1 MKFTLQENQ
10 PYPVTISGSWLWLRY
25 ASAPIVMETVTGE
38 RVTIPQGSVI
48 KNNELLG
55 RVLLHSSESQT
66 IDVEFGKGDFQPPSD
81 GQRVVIELMPPM
93 EIAPNQQVKTK
104 VQPKSSAIDAQEL
117 TMPASLEE
125 NLTRQ
130 KITIRTPSDNA
141 EQVLING
148 SYPLLAGE
156 LIEIEST
163 AAIELT
169 GAETDRVFILE
180 CHS

>member
-1 MKFTLQENQ
+1 MRFTLQENQ

-25 ASAPIVMETVTGE
+25 ASAPIVMETSSGE

-48 KNNELLG
+48 KNNDLLG
-55 RVLLHSSESQT
+55 RVLLHSPQAQT
-66 IDVEFGKGDFQPPSD
+66 IDVEFGKGDFQPPAD
-81 GQRVVIELMPPM
+81 GQRVVIDMMPPL
-93 EIAPNQQVKTK
+93 EIAPNQQVSAS
-104 VQPKSSAIDAQEL
+104 VLPKSSAINAQEL
-117 TMPASLEE
+117 TLPASIEE

-130 KITIRTPSDNA
+130 KITIRAASDNG

-148 SYPLLAGE
+148 SYPLLVGE

-169 GAETDRVFILE
+169 GLDTDRVFILE